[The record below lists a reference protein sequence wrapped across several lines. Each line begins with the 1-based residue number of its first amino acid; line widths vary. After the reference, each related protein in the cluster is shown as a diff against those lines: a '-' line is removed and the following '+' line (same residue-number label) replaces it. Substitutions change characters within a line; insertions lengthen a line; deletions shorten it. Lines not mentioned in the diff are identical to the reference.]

1 MRVLACS
8 ITVSRFRMS
17 SVNGDLGIKTPSGL
31 LIRAIQP
38 APRRLTWTVKP
49 LYSISSS
56 RVIIGNAACLNLFSN
71 YTGNQVPGR

>member
-17 SVNGDLGIKTPSGL
+17 SVNGDLGINIPSGL

-38 APRRLTWTVKP
+38 APRRLTWIVKP

-56 RVIIGNAACLNLFSN
+56 RLIIW
-71 YTGNQVPGR
+71 